1 MLQEKRDMYR
11 ERIRLGYYEMDHI
24 KVKIAEAVSG
34 KEFKGYIRTT
44 GRKHRRLY
52 LSQQ

>member
-44 GRKHRRLY
+44 GRKHRQLY
-52 LSQQ
+52 YFNQ